1 MFCII
6 STPLLSSLFPPL
18 HEVLKAKEESPGCHT
33 KIKLGLLFILLN
45 EPEEFLFQALTLNH
59 QGFFRALKTIHPS
72 SLKCFFPM

>member
-6 STPLLSSLFPPL
+6 NTPLLSSLFPPL

-45 EPEEFLFQALTLNH
+45 EPEDFFISSTDFKPPGFL
-59 QGFFRALKTIHPS
+59 RALKHIHLS